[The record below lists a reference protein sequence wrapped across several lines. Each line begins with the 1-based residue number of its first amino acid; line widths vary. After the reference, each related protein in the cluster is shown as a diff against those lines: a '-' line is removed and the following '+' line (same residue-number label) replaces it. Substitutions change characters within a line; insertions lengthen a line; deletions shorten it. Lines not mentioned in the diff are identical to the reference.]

1 MQHEFVKIS
10 VCGSN
15 PVLVP
20 SPQRS
25 APRVDQAFQL
35 DLRSCLHFR
44 NTTPTT
50 TMSKC
55 CSLLLLGTLSLCR
68 AVAQDVLGEQQQQI
82 TTVEAFAERT
92 YFYIGGKYVNETIV
106 CS

>member
-35 DLRSCLHFR
+35 DLRSCLHFH
-44 NTTPTT
+44 NIAPTS
-50 TMSKC
+50 TMLKSYR
-55 CSLLLLGTLSLCR
+55 LLLFATLSLCL
-68 AVAQDVLGEQQQQI
+68 AVAQDVFGEQQQQI